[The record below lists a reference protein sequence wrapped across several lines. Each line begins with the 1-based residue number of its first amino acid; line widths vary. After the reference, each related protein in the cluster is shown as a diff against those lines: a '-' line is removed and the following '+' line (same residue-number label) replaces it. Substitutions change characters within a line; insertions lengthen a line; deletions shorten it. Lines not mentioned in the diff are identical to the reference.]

1 MRNTAYFF
9 IIAIAL
15 VVILIF
21 GQNLLVPFVFAL
33 LLWFIM
39 REMKQLMDQVGFIK
53 RQVPS
58 WVKSLLAACIILG
71 VLGLISKVLSNSIN
85 SLAASY
91 KDYEPNVTLMLHKV
105 NTHLNIDLKE
115 MMRGYSTEL
124 DLGKILGSI
133 FNSLTDVLGNAFM
146 ILLYVLFIFLEEVY
160 FQTKLRIAF
169 SGSERYE
176 IIIGIL
182 NGIERSVGKYL
193 SLKTLTSI
201 TTGILSYLVLLFIG
215 IDTPEF
221 WAFLIFLLNY
231 IPTIG
236 SLVAT
241 VFPATYCLLQ
251 FGEFTPGILA
261 LGLVGAVQ
269 VLVGNIIEPKLM
281 GNSMNISPLMTVVA
295 LTFWGALWG
304 VTGMFLSVPITVIM
318 IIALSHFEQTRPV
331 AIMLSEKGRV
341 HRPKTE

>member
-1 MRNTAYFF
+1 MQNTAYFL
-9 IIAIAL
+9 IITIAL
-15 VVILIF
+15 VVVLIY
-21 GQNLLVPFVFAL
+21 GQSLLVPFVFAL

-39 REMKQLMDQVGFIK
+39 REMKQLMDKVAFVK
-53 RQVPS
+53 EKVPS
-58 WVKSLLAACIILG
+58 WAKSLVAAFIILG

-85 SLAASY
+85 SLAGSY
-91 KDYEPNVTLMLHKV
+91 KDYEPNVALMITKV
-105 NTHLNIDLKE
+105 NTLFNIDLTE
-115 MMRGYSTEL
+115 MMKGYSTEL

-133 FNSLTDVLGNAFM
+133 FNSLTDMLSNAFM
-146 ILLYVLFIFLEEVY
+146 ILLYVLFIFLEETS
-160 FQTKLRIAF
+160 FQTKLKHAF
-169 SGSERYE
+169 SSSDRYDMV
-176 IIIGIL
+176 IGIL

-201 TTGILSYLVLLFIG
+201 TTGILSYLALLFIG

-241 VFPATYCLLQ
+241 LFPATYCLLQ
-251 FGEFTPGILA
+251 FGEFTPALLA
-261 LGLVGAVQ
+261 LALVGGVQ

-318 IIALSHFEQTRPV
+318 IIILSQFERTRPV
-331 AIMLSEKGRV
+331 AIMLSEKGQV
-341 HRPKTE
+341 HRTEPE